1 MGNVLKVSGLKIRR
15 ARISDAP
22 SLAKLAGE
30 LGYPTSTSEMRI
42 RLQRL
47 RPAADNAVFV
57 AENSDRAVIGWLH
70 ATVSRLLEV
79 SLRAEVEGLVVAEG
93 HRSTGAGAQ
102 LLQAAEEWARKRKCV
117 NMSVRSNVL
126 RERAHGF
133 YERQGYEHIKT
144 QKAFLKPL

>member
-1 MGNVLKVSGLKIRR
+1 MGTATKGSGLKIRR
-15 ARISDAP
+15 ARMSDAA

-30 LGYPTSTSEMRI
+30 LGYPTTTPEMRI
-42 RLQRL
+42 RLRRL

-57 AENSDRAVIGWLH
+57 AENGDREVIGWLH
-70 ATVSRLLEV
+70 VTVSRLLEV
-79 SLRAEVEGLVVAEG
+79 PLCAEVEGLVVAER
-93 HRSTGAGAQ
+93 HRSAGAGAQ
-102 LLQAAEEWARKRKCV
+102 LLDAAEQWARKRKCV

-133 YERQGYEHIKT
+133 YGRHGYEHIKT